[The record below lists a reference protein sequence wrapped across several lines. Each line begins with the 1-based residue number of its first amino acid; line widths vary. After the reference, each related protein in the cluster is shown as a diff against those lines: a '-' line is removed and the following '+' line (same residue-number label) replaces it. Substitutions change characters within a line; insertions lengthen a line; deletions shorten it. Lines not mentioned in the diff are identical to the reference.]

1 MLGYYENE
9 EATRAAL
16 TPDGWLRTG
25 DMGYIDN
32 KECIHI
38 TGRSKSMI
46 VLTNGKK
53 AFPEEIEMYINLIPG
68 VLESVVWGDDTAHDT
83 ISICAKLQIRREA
96 IPIDD
101 KSDAAVSNFLKDH
114 IRFINRKMPAYK
126 AVKYFVFSDQ
136 DMIRTT
142 TMKVRRF
149 EEMEAINRKL
159 SEKEHTMRSANGRN
173 IDQLSR
179 KN

>member
-1 MLGYYENE
+1 
-9 EATRAAL
+9 
-16 TPDGWLRTG
+16 
-25 DMGYIDN
+25 
-32 KECIHI
+32 
-38 TGRSKSMI
+38 
-46 VLTNGKK
+46 
-53 AFPEEIEMYINLIPG
+53 
-68 VLESVVWGDDTAHDT
+68 
-83 ISICAKLQIRREA
+83 LQIRREA